1 MFRYFVGNGQTFV
14 RASGEPSV
22 QKTHVLTMKLIYP
35 CFRTAAEGREI
46 FEWN

>member
-22 QKTHVLTMKLIYP
+22 QKNTCIDNETYLPLLPKGS
-35 CFRTAAEGREI
+35 RGEG
-46 FEWN
+46 NL